1 VQNACLSVLIGWK
14 KYFSQGG
21 NDMKHH
27 FYKHVIVSGLLIL
40 LLATIPNGLWADS
53 HDYTSKDLNEQT
65 VMGMLWYQR
74 AAEMRALCYQAFN
87 TAKLIFDLDLEKNGT
102 GKKRAV
108 VVDIDETVL
117 DNSPYNAG
125 FVDKDIGYPTGFAE
139 WVNAAKADVVPGAVG
154 FLNYVVEK
162 GADVFYITNRKIR
175 FKEATIKN
183 MKALGFPQLLDD
195 HLLMREKSSD
205 KEARRQIVRKN
216 HRIVLLMGDNLNDF
230 DSIFRKKGIDGRSAA
245 VDTVKDKFGA
255 QFIVLPNPMYG
266 DWEGAA
272 YDFNWKL
279 TPKQKSEARKKLLKR
294 WNQ

>member
-1 VQNACLSVLIGWK
+1 
-14 KYFSQGG
+14 
-21 NDMKHH
+21 MRHH
-27 FYKHVIVSGLLIL
+27 FCKNVITSVLLIL
-40 LLATIPNGLWADS
+40 LLVTIPNGSKADS
-53 HDYTSKDLNEQT
+53 HGYTLKNLNEQT

-87 TAKLIFDLDLEKNGT
+87 TAKLIFDLDLEKGT
-102 GKKRAV
+102 SGKKRAV

-125 FVDKDIGYPTGFAE
+125 FVDKDIGYPTGFSE

-162 GADVFYITNRKIR
+162 GADIFYITNRKIR
-175 FKEATIKN
+175 FKDATIKN
-183 MKALGFPQLLDD
+183 LKAFGFPQVLDD

-205 KEARRQIVRKN
+205 KEPRRQIVHKN
-216 HRIVLLMGDNLNDF
+216 HRIVLLVGDNLNDF
-230 DSIFRKKGIDGRSAA
+230 DNIFSKKGIDERSAA

-266 DWEGAA
+266 DWEGAV

-279 TPKQKSEARKKLLKR
+279 TPKQKSEARKILLKR
-294 WNQ
+294 WNK

>member
-1 VQNACLSVLIGWK
+1 
-14 KYFSQGG
+14 
-21 NDMKHH
+21 MRHH
-27 FYKHVIVSGLLIL
+27 FCKNVITSVLLIL
-40 LLATIPNGLWADS
+40 LLVTIPNGSKADS
-53 HDYTSKDLNEQT
+53 HGYTLKNLNEQT
-65 VMGMLWYQR
+65 VMGILWYQR

-87 TAKLIFDLDLEKNGT
+87 TARLIFDLDLAKGT
-102 GKKRAV
+102 SGKKRAV

-117 DNSPYNAG
+117 DNSPYNGG

-175 FKEATIKN
+175 FKDATIKN
-183 MKALGFPQLLDD
+183 LKALGFPQVLDD
-195 HLLMREKSSD
+195 HLLMREKSSN
-205 KEARRQIVRKN
+205 KEPRRQIVQKD

-230 DSIFRKKGIDGRSAA
+230 DNIFSKKGIDERSAA

-266 DWEGAA
+266 DWEGAV
-272 YDFNWKL
+272 YNFNWKL
-279 TPKQKSEARKKLLKR
+279 TPKQKSETRKKLLKR

>member
-1 VQNACLSVLIGWK
+1 
-14 KYFSQGG
+14 
-21 NDMKHH
+21 MRHH
-27 FYKHVIVSGLLIL
+27 FCKHVITSVLLIL
-40 LLATIPNGLWADS
+40 LLVTIPNGLKADS
-53 HDYTSKDLNEQT
+53 HGYTLKNLNEQT
-65 VMGMLWYQR
+65 VMGTLWYQR

-87 TAKLIFDLDLEKNGT
+87 TAKLVFDLDLEKGAP

-175 FKEATIKN
+175 FKDATIKN
-183 MKALGFPQLLDD
+183 LKAFGFPQVLDD

-205 KEARRQIVRKN
+205 KEPRRQIVRKD

-230 DSIFRKKGIDGRSAA
+230 DNIFSKKGIDERSAA

-266 DWEGAA
+266 DWEGAV

-279 TPKQKSEARKKLLKR
+279 TPKQKSEARKILLKR
-294 WNQ
+294 WNK

>member
-1 VQNACLSVLIGWK
+1 
-14 KYFSQGG
+14 
-21 NDMKHH
+21 MKHH
-27 FYKHVIVSGLLIL
+27 FYKHVIISGLLIL

-53 HDYTSKDLNEQT
+53 HEYTSKDLNEQT

-139 WVNAAKADVVPGAVG
+139 WINDAKADAVPGAVG
-154 FLNYVVEK
+154 FLNYAVEK

-183 MKALGFPQLLDD
+183 MKALGFPQLLDN

-205 KEARRQIVRKN
+205 KEARRQIVRKD

-230 DSIFRKKGIDGRSAA
+230 DTIFSKKGIDGRSAA